1 MVDHSYH
8 NNHGQE
14 RGRRKNKN
22 KTARK
27 LGKSD
32 QRQAGR
38 LPGKKE
44 KENCLAVEEEKEE
57 SELI

>member
-27 LGKSD
+27 LGKID

-44 KENCLAVEEEKEE
+44 KRKLPRRRRGKEE